1 MSFQKHCCKIRLDTA
16 LAVIIHWYYSSNLA
30 GICLA
35 VKVLEADNRS
45 QLGMAEA
52 LSFPR
57 KHSMIRLD
65 MVLFLYWGN
74 SCLLG
79 MVVQMHLMQPLY
91 IQRWQCKQ
99 SPLT

>member
-1 MSFQKHCCKIRLDTA
+1 M
-16 LAVIIHWYYSSNLA
+16 
-30 GICLA
+30 A

-79 MVVQMHLMQPLY
+79 MVDTEF
-91 IQRWQCKQ
+91 R
-99 SPLT
+99 